1 MIKPI
6 LLEWVFYFFNLPFTK
21 AIIKIKTERKIL
33 AMDGFGGQQ
42 IIIDFDKE
50 RIIVVNSRDRH
61 YNWKKI
67 VHKKLKQK

>member
-1 MIKPI
+1 
-6 LLEWVFYFFNLPFTK
+6 
-21 AIIKIKTERKIL
+21 
-33 AMDGFGGQQ
+33 MDGFGGQQ

-67 VHKKLKQK
+67 VLKKLKQK